1 MIKGQYNADPAALC
15 YDAYTAADKK
25 NIEFLLCD
33 TAGRLHTKHNLMAE
47 LGKVKRV
54 LQKTDASAPHETL
67 LVVDATTG
75 SNAVAQ
81 AREFHTAANLTGIIC
96 TKLDG
101 SGKGGVVV
109 AIKDE
114 LGIPTR
120 FIGTG
125 EKLEN
130 FAFFD
135 SREFAEGMLAD
146 ES

>member
-1 MIKGQYNADPAALC
+1 MRRARKQFPC
-15 YDAYTAADKK
+15 S
-25 NIEFLLCD
+25 
-33 TAGRLHTKHNLMAE
+33 
-47 LGKVKRV
+47 
-54 LQKTDASAPHETL
+54 KTDASAPHETL

-75 SNAVAQ
+75 SNAVSQ
-81 AREFHTAANLTGIIC
+81 AREFHAATTLTGIIC

-109 AIKDE
+109 AIRDE

-125 EKLEN
+125 EKLED

-135 SREFAEGMLAD
+135 NREFTEGML
-146 ES
+146 